1 MQVLSNIVPIFKS
14 ELSNLYDD
22 REIVSIAYISIEYV
36 FGFNRSECI
45 INSSKTLENDS
56 LNKIYFI
63 VNELKQKKPI
73 QYILGETEFYG
84 LKFKLNKSTLIPRP
98 ETEELVE
105 WVLKDSFDSAIDI
118 CSGSGCISI
127 ALAKATNSKV
137 SAIDISN
144 DAINIAK
151 ENATLNNVRV
161 DFYCNDIFAIN
172 NLQKSDVIVSN
183 PPYVLESEKIYINTN
198 VLNFEPHIALFVE
211 DNNPLVFY
219 NKIAKL
225 ATQSLNIGGVLFF
238 EINPLLSKEIKIL
251 LCGLGFVDIELKKDI
266 NDKIRM
272 VKAIWK

>member
-1 MQVLSNIVPIFKS
+1 M
-14 ELSNLYDD
+14 
-22 REIVSIAYISIEYV
+22 
-36 FGFNRSECI
+36 
-45 INSSKTLENDS
+45 
-56 LNKIYFI
+56 
-63 VNELKQKKPI
+63 
-73 QYILGETEFYG
+73 
-84 LKFKLNKSTLIPRP
+84 
-98 ETEELVE
+98 VE

-144 DAINIAK
+144 DAINIAI
-151 ENATLNNVRV
+151 ENARLNNVSV
-161 DFYCNDIFAIN
+161 DFYCKDIFSVN
-172 NLQKSDVIVSN
+172 NLQKTDVIVSN

-225 ATQSLNIGGVLFF
+225 ATQSLNIGGMLFF
-238 EINPLLSKEIKIL
+238 EINPKLSKEIKIL
-251 LCGLGFVDIELKKDI
+251 LSGFGFVDIELKKDI

>member
-45 INSSKTLENDS
+45 INSSKTLENDN

-105 WVLKDSFDSAIDI
+105 WVLKDKFDSAIDI

-137 SAIDISN
+137 SAIDISSE
-144 DAINIAK
+144 AINIAK
-151 ENATLNNVRV
+151 ENATLNNVCV
-161 DFYCNDIFAIN
+161 DFFCKDILGIDK
-172 NLQKSDVIVSN
+172 LQKTDIIVSN
-183 PPYVLESEKIYINTN
+183 PPYVLESEKIYINAN

-211 DNNPLVFY
+211 DDNPLIFY
-219 NKIAKL
+219 KKIAII
-225 ATQSLNIGGVLFF
+225 ATKSLNIGGMLFF
-238 EINPLLSKEIKIL
+238 EINPKLSKEIKIL
-251 LCGLGFVDIELKKDI
+251 LSGFGFVDIELKKDI